1 MNREKLIHIVTFRLA
16 DEQWVQLESAAHA
29 GQVKP
34 NDWVRDLTVQT
45 LSNEV
50 RLRPHE
56 RLLFDQFVRTHYLVA
71 NGFQL
76 LADDKLSPEEWKKLR
91 LFAKDKIDLIA
102 DRALADL
109 RSRLVVEPLP
119 PYAGTSSQQEI
130 KT

>member
-16 DEQWVQLESAAHA
+16 DEQWVQLESAAQA
-29 GQVKP
+29 SQVKP
-34 NDWVRDLTVQT
+34 NDWGRGLTGQT

-76 LADDKLSPEEWKKLR
+76 LADDKLSPEEWKKHR

-109 RSRLVVEPLP
+109 RSRLVAEPLP
-119 PYAGTSSQQEI
+119 PYAGTCSQPLV